1 MAGAGEACAHI
12 GALLLTAE
20 ANTMI
25 KHQHS
30 CTSLPCSWL
39 PPSHQFVSA
48 TKIADMDFKTPKS
61 KQQEIQHS
69 SESVAADADLS
80 VPPGKK
86 LCVMAPPTLELHVR
100 LLKTD
105 GKPVVLSHTE
115 GFSDP
120 YVPINKLMGF
130 PAPLTDLF
138 DNDTMKLS
146 FPELVEKSS
155 NVYDNYAISGDQV
168 SLVEEN
174 THEQANSRIWFQ
186 HQNSKVQ

>member
-12 GALLLTAE
+12 GALLFTAE

-25 KHQHS
+25 KRQHS
-30 CTSLPCSWL
+30 CTSRPCSWL

-61 KQQEIQHS
+61 KRQEIQYL

-80 VPPGKK
+80 VPPDKK
-86 LCVMAPPTLELHVR
+86 LCVMAPPTLEQINQLHVR
-100 LLKTD
+100 LSKAD

-130 PAPLTDLF
+130 
-138 DNDTMKLS
+138 
-146 FPELVEKSS
+146 
-155 NVYDNYAISGDQV
+155 
-168 SLVEEN
+168 
-174 THEQANSRIWFQ
+174 Q
-186 HQNSKVQ
+186 HH

>member
-12 GALLLTAE
+12 GALLFTAE

-25 KHQHS
+25 KHQYS

-39 PPSHQFVSA
+39 PPSHKFVSA

-61 KQQEIQHS
+61 KRQEIQHL

-80 VPPGKK
+80 VPPDKK
-86 LCVMAPPTLELHVR
+86 LCVMAPPTLEQINQLHVR
-100 LLKTD
+100 LSKTD
-105 GKPVVLSHTE
+105 GKPVVLSYTE

-146 FPELVEKSS
+146 FPELVENSS
-155 NVYDNYAISGDQV
+155 NVYDNYAISGDQC
-168 SLVEEN
+168 
-174 THEQANSRIWFQ
+174 H
-186 HQNSKVQ
+186 